1 MAKIVVNLNSN
12 SINNAIRRLEKYKM
26 AIPQMQKD
34 IVDFACRWLIGRA
47 NWYIENSDLGSLV
60 KSNLQKSWSYVVNG
74 NTGIIRNSATVV
86 KKHRNGRH
94 DDVVPLAI
102 LVEFGVGVV
111 GQGSPHPEAN
121 REGYQYNVPTDCKDD
136 SGMWYFYTN
145 SEELDIPLHS
155 VEDIRGFND
164 HRGEQGKR
172 IVVGT
177 RGSKGVW
184 YAYNAIVDARMDLQ
198 NPNGYFGQEW
208 ARIKERYWS

>member
-12 SINNAIRRLEKYKM
+12 SINNAIRKLEKYKM

-60 KSNLQKSWSYVVNG
+60 KSNLQKSWSYVVTG
-74 NTGIIRNSATVV
+74 NTATIQNNATVV
-86 KKHRNGRH
+86 KTHKDGRP

-111 GQGSPHPEAN
+111 GQKTQHPAAAK
-121 REGYQYNVPTDCKDD
+121 EGYQYNVPSPYKYAGQHHDEDTWRFITYDREEIDLPSD
-136 SGMWYFYTN
+136 SY
-145 SEELDIPLHS
+145 EEW
-155 VEDIRGFND
+155 
-164 HRGEQGKR
+164 QM
-172 IVVGT
+172 
-177 RGSKGVW
+177 GSGALKIITKGAKGVW
-184 YAYNAIVDARMDLQ
+184 YAYNAIVDARADLQ
-198 NPNGYFGQEW
+198 NPNGYFGREW